1 MHIFMWFWTVNVMK
15 QVEKGKLGYL
25 KYRRTT
31 YGLYS
36 LVGFVIMFCFMMM
49 SIMMYASLKA
59 WPTIVGI
66 IAILP
71 TAKFF
76 VQYLMIP
83 KKSLITSEELKE
95 LNDLA
100 HPGKIYADLFITA
113 SEKGYHIPCV
123 YIDDAENIIAYTPD
137 LKADKDKFRS
147 GVTNFLNY
155 YNYSAVVTL
164 VNDIDA
170 LKSKIEFVKLGKQ
183 SGATG
188 DGSDSSSGTDGKH
201 ANEVFEKLSIMCI

>member
-1 MHIFMWFWTVNVMK
+1 MK
-15 QVEKGKLGYL
+15 QVEKGKIGYL

-36 LVGFVIMFCFMMM
+36 LIGFVIMVSFMMM

-83 KKSLITSEELKE
+83 KKSLITPEEYKE
-95 LNDLA
+95 LSALA

-113 SEKGYHIPCV
+113 SEKGYHIPYV
-123 YIDDAENIIAYTPD
+123 YIDDSENIIAYTPD
-137 LKADKDKFRS
+137 LKADKDKFKS
-147 GVTNFLNY
+147 GVTNFMNF
-155 YNYSAVVTL
+155 YNYSVKVTL

-170 LKSKIEFVKLGKQ
+170 LKSKMEFVKLGDEGT
-183 SGATG
+183 GALG
-188 DGSDSSSGTDGKH
+188 MGEGASGTGEGAGKTGH
-201 ANEVFEKLSIMCI
+201 VAEVFEKLAIMCI